1 MDGRKNKLIFT
12 LIVIVATVIL
22 LAVGSTFA
30 YFTATISSEENA
42 VSFGAA
48 VFTMDLKDDI
58 SLIKTQL
65 IPSAEKYVDASTIY
79 RLDENKNFIKP
90 YRLNEEFVYKET
102 ACIDDN
108 LNEICSIYTFTVIN
122 PMENMELPLY
132 VTLIPSVNTFEN
144 LHIKVVDEE
153 KNVIMEKTP
162 VKFGDPEISGETPDE
177 KEVAVPLTGIK
188 PLPEA
193 TIDEETKELIA
204 SKATYSIIMWI
215 DETGSNQTK
224 QDSGQMFA
232 GKINIMASDEKGGG
246 ITGVFSAA
254 GTE

>member
-1 MDGRKNKLIFT
+1 MDNKKNKLIFT
-12 LIVIVATVIL
+12 LIVIAATIIL
-22 LAVGSTFA
+22 LTVGSTFA
-30 YFTATISSEENA
+30 YFNATIASEENA

-48 VFTMDLKDDI
+48 VFTMDLEDDT

-65 IPSAEKYVDASTIY
+65 IPSAEKYVDASTIQ

-90 YRLNEEFVYKET
+90 HRIDEEFIYEET

-108 LNEICSIYTFTVIN
+108 LNEICSIYTFTILN
-122 PMENMELPLY
+122 PMDNMELPLY

-144 LHIKVVDEE
+144 LHIKLVDEE
-153 KNVIMEKTP
+153 KNVIMGKTP
-162 VKFGDPEISGETPDE
+162 VKSENLGEQQEPTDE
-177 KEVAVPLTGIK
+177 KSIAVPLTGIK
-188 PLPEA
+188 PLPAATKDEA
-193 TIDEETKELIA
+193 TNEIIP
-204 SKATYSIIMWI
+204 SQATYSIIMWI
-215 DETGSNQTK
+215 DETGKNQTK
-224 QDSGQMFA
+224 QDSGQVFG